1 MLSLSRI
8 ITIIFTIFAISFGVV
23 SNARADDQRS
33 AINPLRLSYI
43 NGNVSF
49 WRYGA
54 ADWVEARINTPLAV
68 GDALY
73 TDKNAD
79 LELQAEGRAFIRADD
94 KTQIS
99 LVNQTPDFLQLKV
112 TEGLVSLDL
121 RTLPSAG
128 YTIEIDTPNAVFTID
143 HIGYYRVEVDDEV
156 HFVTRRGGRATMT
169 PSGSQA
175 MTILPSEETVV
186 YLDANRA
193 RAETYAAPELDD
205 WDQWNYDRTNNQIDA
220 LSERYL
226 PSGMAGARDLD
237 SYGSWRVSDQYGPV
251 WVPEA
256 VESGWAP
263 YSTGRW
269 VWDSNYQWTWIDDA
283 PWGWAPFHYGRWVY
297 FGGYWAWAPGPVV
310 LQRPFYSPAL
320 VAFFGV
326 NNRGPGLGWVAL
338 SWGEPLVPWWGRRG
352 FIGQPCW
359 NGWSG
364 PRVVNNIVVK
374 QTTVVNIK
382 NIVYANNHVSNALI
396 TASPQQFG
404 TGSIHGTSN
413 RSGGQGRDME
423 RIRGALPVQPTQLS
437 LVADAPK
444 GIKPPEQTTSRPV
457 VATRPP
463 KEIKLPWRTTQIAN
477 PRNAEQRYVAPP
489 KPAVTE
495 LRRPDIGTDAGPER
509 TRPPMPQ
516 PYKDWKRQ
524 AEPKSPSVIDSNQ
537 IQIESKDKVEQ
548 RDRVEPR
555 NARMAPT
562 QTGRPPKMR
571 KATPSDAPTGAI
583 TSESANM
590 PTETQPP
597 IPQANEMPQQPIR
610 VAPQA
615 PPEPKAL
622 PQSEAPPQFRE
633 VRPRPNAVSS
643 MPPPQERP
651 AHSNRVA
658 PMEMSPPV
666 QPSAGVS
673 DLPASVRNMPAPR
686 NQPAPQAAQPQ
697 ELHNNLPG
705 RAANRVYRGSN
716 ENRPEREHPQH

>member
-8 ITIIFTIFAISFGVV
+8 IAILIFTILSISSGVV
-23 SNARADDQRS
+23 SNARAEDQRS
-33 AINPLRLSYI
+33 AINPLRLSYT
-43 NGNVSF
+43 NGSVSF

-94 KTQIS
+94 KTHIS

-121 RTLPSAG
+121 RALPSAG
-128 YTIEIDTPNAVFTID
+128 YTIEVDTPNAVFTID
-143 HIGYYRVEVDDEV
+143 RIGYYRVEVDDEV

-169 PSGSQA
+169 PSGGQA

-186 YLDANRA
+186 YLEANRA

-205 WDQWNYDRTNNQIDA
+205 WDQWNYDRTNNLIDA

-226 PSGMAGARDLD
+226 PSGIAGARDLD
-237 SYGSWRVSDQYGPV
+237 SYGSWRVSDEYGPL
-251 WVPEA
+251 WVPDV

-297 FGGYWAWAPGPVV
+297 LGGYWAWAPGPVV
-310 LQRPFYSPAL
+310 LQRPVYSPAL
-320 VAFFGV
+320 VAFFGI

-359 NGWSG
+359 NGWGG
-364 PRVVNNIVVK
+364 PRVVNNVVVK

-382 NIVYANNHVSNALI
+382 NIVYANNRVSNAVI

-404 TGSIHGTSN
+404 TGPIHGASN
-413 RSGGQGRDME
+413 RLTGQGRGME
-423 RIRGALPVQPTQLS
+423 RIRGALPVRPNQLS

-444 GIKPPEQTTSRPV
+444 SIQPPEQTTSKPV

-463 KEIKLPWRTTQIAN
+463 QAIKLPWRAAGTDN
-477 PRNAEQRYVAPP
+477 PKNAEQRYVAPP
-489 KPAVTE
+489 KPSVTE
-495 LRRPDIGTDAGPER
+495 LRRPDIGTDTGPER
-509 TRPPMPQ
+509 MRPPMPQ

-524 AEPKSPSVIDSNQ
+524 VEPRSSPVMDSNQ
-537 IQIESKDKVEQ
+537 IKIEPQDKVGPQ
-548 RDRVEPR
+548 DTRVEPSQTGAPPKTR
-555 NARMAPT
+555 KFSSTNAR
-562 QTGRPPKMR
+562 
-571 KATPSDAPTGAI
+571 DGAQPGK
-583 TSESANM
+583 SANM
-590 PTETQPP
+590 PTETQPTM
-597 IPQANEMPQQPIR
+597 PQANESSQQPVR
-610 VAPQA
+610 VVPQVQPQLKAPAQPRVERSRPIVM
-615 PPEPKAL
+615 PPTPSQDHPAHPDRVSPREIS
-622 PQSEAPPQFRE
+622 PQSYGAHESNLPDSAPMPATRNQ
-633 VRPRPNAVSS
+633 
-643 MPPPQERP
+643 PPPQ
-651 AHSNRVA
+651 AV
-658 PMEMSPPV
+658 
-666 QPSAGVS
+666 
-673 DLPASVRNMPAPR
+673 
-686 NQPAPQAAQPQ
+686 QPQ
-697 ELHNNLPG
+697 EMHNNLPG
-705 RAANRVYRGSN
+705 RPANRIYRGSN
-716 ENRPEREHPQH
+716 EKWPEREHPQH